1 MDEERSILA
10 VESVIRSIAELKA
23 IDLEILFS
31 AGWGGK
37 ENKLVAY
44 MNLVD

>member
-1 MDEERSILA
+1 MDEERLVLI
-10 VESVIRSIAELKA
+10 VESAIRSVAELKA

-31 AGWGGK
+31 AGWGEK
-37 ENKLVAY
+37 KVKLVAN